1 MPPLARLNVNPQHVV
16 LLHTALGLYAAL
28 LIRRGERLRPA
39 LLLQVKTLLD
49 GLDGQLARATGQTTE
64 TGRYLDTEGDLLVN
78 LALNV
83 AVLGRPGVPVTLLQS
98 LILTVDF
105 LWEREY
111 RAARGEVFRV
121 PAAQAGDHP
130 VVLGALQ
137 AVYSAYF
144 VPQERALDHVF
155 QSRLR
160 RVTGAATPG
169 AAQRQAYTPL
179 AVNTLSANLGLATQF
194 LLLGACVLSGRPHW
208 YARSLGVQ
216 ALALAGAQLWREA
229 QVRAAGPDGPDPAG
243 QPSSSG

>member
-1 MPPLARLNVNPQHVV
+1 MPPLARWNVNPQHVV
-16 LLHTALGLYAAL
+16 LLHTALGLIAAL

-83 AVLGRPGVPVTLLQS
+83 AVLGHAGVPVTLLQS

-105 LWEREY
+105 VWEREY
-111 RAARGEVFRV
+111 RAARGEVFRES
-121 PAAQAGDHP
+121 AAQRGDHP
-130 VVLGALQ
+130 GVLRALK
-137 AVYSAYF
+137 AVYGAYF
-144 VPQERALDHVF
+144 IPQERALDALF
-155 QSRLR
+155 QARLR
-160 RVTGAATPG
+160 RVTRPHPPAP
-169 AAQRQAYTPL
+169 QERQAYTPL
-179 AVNTLSANLGLATQF
+179 PVTALSANLGLSSQF
-194 LLLGACVLSGRPHW
+194 LLLGACVLAGRPHW

-216 ALALAGAQLWREA
+216 MLALLGAQVWREGRA
-229 QVRAAGPDGPDPAG
+229 RAADAG